1 MCFFLPPPP
10 QHMMLL
16 LEQSTTTTSTSFVSC
31 CSPTC
36 WKPESVLTWHLT
48 SSPGRGAKLAWY
60 HPEGCNFLCLM
71 GQECPLANSLGS
83 HVACYIFINSSDI
96 SPLLIAISPTCS
108 KDTWKATVGSEVW
121 ASSGLP
127 LRLPCP
133 KDTQKKKKKSPPL
146 PPAKLWPPPMNGCSL
161 VGGHWYMLSSS
172 RRKSARTA

>member
-1 MCFFLPPPP
+1 
-10 QHMMLL
+10 
-16 LEQSTTTTSTSFVSC
+16 
-31 CSPTC
+31 
-36 WKPESVLTWHLT
+36 
-48 SSPGRGAKLAWY
+48 
-60 HPEGCNFLCLM
+60 M
-71 GQECPLANSLGS
+71 GQECLLANSLGS
-83 HVACYIFINSSDI
+83 HVACYIFINASDI

-133 KDTQKKKKKSPPL
+133 KDKKKKTKTKKMSLL

-172 RRKSARTA
+172 RRNQQVHRKISQDGLKRPRKETWSSRMLKQRWCHGSSVKLWNCERPWQRRVRYFFFYWAWWW